1 MNTLTEKR
9 RKKRSVGW
17 SLLAYLLPAF
27 LIYTI
32 FMVVPVLSSLRTSLC
47 EWDGLGEMK
56 FVGFDNYIKLFT
68 QSPYSERF
76 FGALKNNVLM
86 FLMIMIFQ
94 NAYGLLLA
102 VLLTRGLRGSSF
114 FRTVFFSPV
123 TISVVIVGFIWT
135 LIYNPT
141 WGVLNTLLRAVGLDQ
156 LAIAWLGNESTALIC
171 VTIAGAW
178 QSIGL
183 STMMFAAAIQA
194 IPDDLLESGR
204 LDGCGEGK
212 LFFRIILPM
221 ITPTIGMVSVLT
233 LIGNFANSFDIIF
246 AMQGA
251 IAGPNYA
258 TDVLSTFFYRTA
270 FGAYG
275 SFMPDHGMGSAIAV
289 VMFVIVLCCVMIW
302 FALDAKNR
310 RE

>member
-1 MNTLTEKR
+1 MHTLTQKQR
-9 RKKRSVGW
+9 RKRGIMW
-17 SLLAYLLPAF
+17 SLLAYLLPA
-27 LIYTI
+27 LILYTI
-32 FMVVPVLSSLRTSLC
+32 FMVIPVLSSLRTSMY

-56 FVGFDNYIKLFT
+56 FVGIDNYIKLFT
-68 QSPYSERF
+68 QSPYKERF

-86 FLMIMIFQ
+86 FCMIMVFQ
-94 NAYGLLLA
+94 NVYGLLLA
-102 VLLTRGLRGSSF
+102 VLLTRGLKGSSF

-141 WGVLNTLLRAVGLDQ
+141 WGVLNTILRATGLDH
-156 LAIAWLGNESTALIC
+156 LAIAWLGNEGTALVC

-183 STMMFAAAIQA
+183 STMMFAAAIQG
-194 IPDDLLESGR
+194 ISEDVLESGR

-212 LFFRIILPM
+212 LFFHITLPM
-221 ITPTIGMVSVLT
+221 IMPTVGMVSVLT

-275 SFMPDHGMGSAIAV
+275 SFMPDQGMGSAIAV
-289 VMFVIVLCCVMIW
+289 IMFIIVLLCVMIW

-310 RE
+310 RN